1 MMIPTITKPRV
12 AIISDLHL
20 GVHANSLEWHKNAI
34 EWANWFKVECL
45 SNNIVDII
53 FCGDWHHNRSEISV
67 STLQVSAD
75 ILDIL
80 SEFNLIMIIGNH
92 DIYYKYRTDVNSLS
106 VFRNRK
112 NVTILDRYQTVETF
126 NKKISFCPWNT
137 SISEIEQSDIIFGHF
152 EIETFK
158 MNAFK
163 VCEEGIKIKELL
175 KRSDLIISGHFHTRH
190 EKNFGTGTIL
200 YVGNPFQM
208 DFGDTENQK
217 GYYILD
223 ITTNKYDFVPNN
235 VSSRYK
241 KVNLS
246 CLVKEETITPNIINI
261 ISNNLVKLKIDM
273 NISQEDMDIL
283 LAVLYKLNPESLT
296 VDYDINYNRLLNDT
310 ADVDDLSGIDV
321 EQAIQEFVKVLDLD
335 NKNDIIEYTLDL
347 YEKSKFQAN

>member
-1 MMIPTITKPRV
+1 MMIPTINNSKV

-20 GVHANSLEWHKNAI
+20 GVHGNSPEWHKNAV
-34 EWANWFKVECL
+34 EWANWFKQECI
-45 SNNIVDII
+45 SNDIVDII

-80 SEFNLIMIIGNH
+80 ADFNLIIITGNH

-106 VFRNRK
+106 VFKSRK
-112 NVTILDRYQTVETF
+112 NITVLDKYQTVEAF
-126 NKKISFCPWNT
+126 DKKISFCPWNT
-137 SISEIEQSDIIFGHF
+137 SISEIENSDIIFGHF

-158 MNAFK
+158 MTAFK
-163 VCEEGIKIKELL
+163 VCEEGLKIKDLL
-175 KRSDLIISGHFHTRH
+175 KRSSLIISGHFHTRH
-190 EKNFGTGTIL
+190 EKKFGAGTIL

-223 ITTNKYDFVPNN
+223 INSNNYQFTPNN

-241 KVNLS
+241 KLNLS
-246 CLVKEETITPNIINI
+246 DLVREKNITPYIIES

-273 NISQEDMDIL
+273 NISQSDMDIL
-283 LAVLYKLNPESLT
+283 LSVLHKLKPESLT
-296 VDYDINYNRLLNDT
+296 VDYDINFNRLLNDT
-310 ADVDDLSGIDV
+310 VDVEDMSGI
-321 EQAIQEFVKVLDLD
+321 EINQAIQEFVKLLDIG
-335 NKNDIIEYTLDL
+335 NKKEIIDYTLDL
-347 YEKSKFQAN
+347 YERSKFSAN

>member
-1 MMIPTITKPRV
+1 
-12 AIISDLHL
+12 
-20 GVHANSLEWHKNAI
+20 
-34 EWANWFKVECL
+34 
-45 SNNIVDII
+45 
-53 FCGDWHHNRSEISV
+53 
-67 STLQVSAD
+67 
-75 ILDIL
+75 
-80 SEFNLIMIIGNH
+80 MIIGNH

-112 NVTILDRYQTVETF
+112 NVTILDKYQTVDTF
-126 NKKISFCPWNT
+126 NKKLSFCPWNT
-137 SISEIEQSDIIFGHF
+137 AISEIEQSNIIFGHF

-163 VCEEGIKIKELL
+163 VCEEGIKIKDLL

-190 EKNFGTGTIL
+190 EKKFGAGTIL

-246 CLVKEETITPNIINI
+246 ELVKEDTITPNIINI

-283 LAVLYKLNPESLT
+283 LAVLYKLKPESLT

-310 ADVDDLSGIDV
+310 ADVEDLSGIDV
-321 EQAIQEFVKVLDLD
+321 EQAIQEFVKVLELA
-335 NKNDIIEYTLDL
+335 NTEDIIKYTLDL